1 MIRALIV
8 DDEALARERIRT
20 LLAGRENVTVVGE
33 CAGGPQAVAAIE
45 AEAPDLVFLD
55 VQMPDLDG
63 FGVLEVLGPERLP
76 AVVFVTAYDE
86 YALRAFE
93 VHALDYLLK
102 PIEPGRF
109 AAAVD
114 HAVEALGER
123 RRPES
128 DQRLRDLLDAL
139 GERARGEDRLVVR
152 SEGRIFFLLPA
163 DIDWVEADG
172 KYARLHVGKEIHVV
186 RHPLKQ
192 LAVRL
197 KRHGFVRVH
206 RSAIVNAE
214 RIRELQPWFHGEFV
228 VILKDGTRIT
238 SSAAHSEDLHRM
250 VDKT

>member
-20 LLAGRENVTVVGE
+20 LLAGREDLTVVGE

-45 AEAPDLVFLD
+45 SDAPDLVFLD

-63 FGVLEVLGPERLP
+63 FGVLEVLGAERLP

-114 HAVEALGER
+114 HAVQALR
-123 RRPES
+123 LRSRPEGEG
-128 DQRLRDLLDAL
+128 DHRLRDLLDAL

-152 SEGRIFFLLPA
+152 SGGRIFFLRPA
-163 DIDWVEADG
+163 EIDWVEADG
-172 KYARLHVGKEIHVV
+172 KYARLHAGKE
-186 RHPLKQ
+186 
-192 LAVRL
+192 
-197 KRHGFVRVH
+197 
-206 RSAIVNAE
+206 
-214 RIRELQPWFHGEFV
+214 
-228 VILKDGTRIT
+228 T
-238 SSAAHSEDLHRM
+238 
-250 VDKT
+250 